1 MISCP
6 FRCPFIPV
14 DILAKNMF
22 PNWPY
27 VHTGSCLSVK
37 CLYQWKEEL
46 WLRTS
51 QTGPVTIAQDIA
63 QHTIASSLAAQA
75 VPNVLPRAGNRKASE
90 TAILVWPASIGV
102 EILLRI
108 RILAPRLEAAPYQGG
123 IGSTYSIQ
131 VDDITCI
138 FLQAGK
144 CKAL

>member
-1 MISCP
+1 
-6 FRCPFIPV
+6 
-14 DILAKNMF
+14 MF
-22 PNWPY
+22 PNWPD

-37 CLYQWKEEL
+37 LPRQSTSGL
-46 WLRTS
+46 AGRTS

-131 VDDITCI
+131 VDEITCI

>member
-1 MISCP
+1 
-6 FRCPFIPV
+6 
-14 DILAKNMF
+14 MF
-22 PNWPY
+22 PHWPY

-108 RILAPRLEAAPYQGG
+108 RILAPRLEAAPYG
-123 IGSTYSIQ
+123 
-131 VDDITCI
+131 V
-138 FLQAGK
+138 LR
-144 CKAL
+144 ALTRYKSMT